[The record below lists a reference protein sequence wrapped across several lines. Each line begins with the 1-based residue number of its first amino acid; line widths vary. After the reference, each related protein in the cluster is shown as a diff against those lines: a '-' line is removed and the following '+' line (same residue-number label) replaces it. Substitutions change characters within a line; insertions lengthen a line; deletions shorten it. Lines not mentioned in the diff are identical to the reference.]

1 MEHGLYWNC
10 VTTCDDIKSS
20 HHLGCQHV
28 DHLLSENSTC
38 LSPFPVTP
46 SLLGQRRQTR
56 NVRTGSSHHLIGTL
70 CQDGLSIAV
79 QLQMPCTMLY
89 GWNVGIAWVLDI
101 ETHGSNSLQRW
112 KGPCTHCKHL
122 QTCANYIQIL
132 PKISKSFKENYTEN
146 KQKGQWRDL
155 QDIVLLQAEQNMSK
169 PSKPSKPFWSN
180 GSRCCFE
187 LTWLK
192 MT

>member
-112 KGPCTHCKHL
+112 ERPMHPL
-122 QTCANYIQIL
+122 QTSANMCKLHPDITQNIQIFQRKL
-132 PKISKSFKENYTEN
+132 HREQAKGAVTRSAGHSFAPSWTEHV
-146 KQKGQWRDL
+146 QTVQT
-155 QDIVLLQAEQNMSK
+155 VLIKRK
-169 PSKPSKPFWSN
+169 PLLF
-180 GSRCCFE
+180 R
-187 LTWLK
+187 THV
-192 MT
+192 T